1 MPAEQSCVQRL
12 LATPA
17 HRQCP
22 HTPSPASPCHLPP
35 PPTHTPHTRL
45 LHNSTLAKIQPR
57 SVSYPEQSQA
67 IREALARVLEGEE
80 EWTKAA
86 QVLQGI
92 DLDSGG
98 WSHTDCI

>member
-1 MPAEQSCVQRL
+1 
-12 LATPA
+12 
-17 HRQCP
+17 
-22 HTPSPASPCHLPP
+22 
-35 PPTHTPHTRL
+35 
-45 LHNSTLAKIQPR
+45 
-57 SVSYPEQSQA
+57 VSYPEQSQA

-98 WSHTDCI
+98 CRWLYVCVSDGVIATAGCAGQQLMDSWVLVLRL

>member
-1 MPAEQSCVQRL
+1 MFSVCLQPQHTASVPTLLLLLPPATS
-12 LATPA
+12 
-17 HRQCP
+17 
-22 HTPSPASPCHLPP
+22 PP
-35 PPTHTPHTRL
+35 PPTHTPDTRL